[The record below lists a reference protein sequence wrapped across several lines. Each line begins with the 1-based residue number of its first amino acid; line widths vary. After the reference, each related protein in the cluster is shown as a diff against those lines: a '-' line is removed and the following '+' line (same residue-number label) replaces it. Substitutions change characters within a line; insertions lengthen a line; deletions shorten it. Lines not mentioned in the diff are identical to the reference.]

1 MKALLAILGG
11 LAVLTPGLAAE
22 RTLAVDKAHSRV
34 EVAVKAT
41 VDSFVATLSDFD
53 AAVAVD
59 PEAGR
64 ITSAV
69 FSFRFADVLTG
80 KKDRDHEMLVWE
92 DAEHF
97 PDARFELTA
106 LDPAPAGG
114 YVARGRLRLHGIDQR
129 LEFPVTVTSDGL
141 RYSIDG
147 SVKLDTRDFGLEVI
161 RKLLVLK
168 VDPQVQVRF
177 HLQGSLA
184 NL

>member
-41 VDSFVATLSDFD
+41 VDS
-53 AAVAVD
+53 
-59 PEAGR
+59 
-64 ITSAV
+64 
-69 FSFRFADVLTG
+69 
-80 KKDRDHEMLVWE
+80 
-92 DAEHF
+92 
-97 PDARFELTA
+97 